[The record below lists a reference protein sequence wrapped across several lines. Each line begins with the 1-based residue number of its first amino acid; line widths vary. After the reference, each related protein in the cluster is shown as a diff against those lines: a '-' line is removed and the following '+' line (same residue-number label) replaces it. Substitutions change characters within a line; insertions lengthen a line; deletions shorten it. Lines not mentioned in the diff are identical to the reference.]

1 MIYWRGGVNSPRH
14 SLGCGMDATVYD
26 LLMNAGPLGLFS
38 VYLITKN
45 NKLDAK
51 LDKILSDARQTQD
64 MQEEKALKRED
75 QLRTRYDKVIDE
87 LRLKSET
94 MRNSIVDKIDFLI
107 TNQNGLKKEVELMGV
122 SVDTLKDQM
131 KEFQLKELVKRE
143 ASKA

>member
-1 MIYWRGGVNSPRH
+1 MLVGK
-14 SLGCGMDATVYD
+14 GCLPCHLLRCVMDATVYD

-38 VYLITKN
+38 VYLIAKN

-64 MQEEKALKRED
+64 MQEEKSLKRED

-107 TNQNGLKKEVELMGV
+107 NNQNSLKKEVELMGQ

-131 KEFQLKELVKRE
+131 KEFQLKELVKLE
-143 ASKA
+143 ASKT

>member
-1 MIYWRGGVNSPRH
+1 METSVA
-14 SLGCGMDATVYD
+14 LYD

-51 LDKILSDARQTQD
+51 LDKILADARQTQD
-64 MQEEKALKRED
+64 TQEEKALKRED
-75 QLRTRYDKVIDE
+75 KLRTRYDKVIDE

-94 MRNSIVDKIDFLI
+94 MRNSIVDKIDYLI
-107 TNQNGLKKEVELMGV
+107 TNQNAFKKEIELMGQ

-143 ASKA
+143 ASKAT

>member
-1 MIYWRGGVNSPRH
+1 
-14 SLGCGMDATVYD
+14 MDATVYD

-38 VYLITKN
+38 VYLIAKN

-51 LDKILSDARQTQD
+51 LDKILSDARHTQD

-107 TNQNGLKKEVELMGV
+107 NNQNSLKKEVELMGQ

-131 KEFQLKELVKRE
+131 KEFQLKELVKLE
-143 ASKA
+143 ASKT

>member
-1 MIYWRGGVNSPRH
+1 
-14 SLGCGMDATVYD
+14 MDTAVYD

-38 VYLITKN
+38 IYLITKN
-45 NKLDAK
+45 NKLDEK
-51 LDKILSDARQTQD
+51 LDRILSDARDTQD
-64 MQEEKALKRED
+64 QQEAKALKRED

-122 SVDTLKDQM
+122 SVDTLKEQM

>member
-1 MIYWRGGVNSPRH
+1 
-14 SLGCGMDATVYD
+14 
-26 LLMNAGPLGLFS
+26 LGLFS

>member
-1 MIYWRGGVNSPRH
+1 
-14 SLGCGMDATVYD
+14 MDTAVYD

-38 VYLITKN
+38 IYLITKN
-45 NKLDAK
+45 NKLDEK
-51 LDKILSDARQTQD
+51 LDKILSDARDTQD
-64 MQEEKALKRED
+64 QQEAKALKRED

-107 TNQNGLKKEVELMGV
+107 NNQNGLKKEVELMGI

>member
-1 MIYWRGGVNSPRH
+1 METSAA
-14 SLGCGMDATVYD
+14 LYD

-51 LDKILSDARQTQD
+51 LDKILADARQTQD
-64 MQEEKALKRED
+64 IQEEKSLKRED
-75 QLRTRYDKVIDE
+75 KLRTRYDKVIDE

-94 MRNSIVDKIDFLI
+94 MRNSIVDKIDYLI
-107 TNQNGLKKEVELMGV
+107 TNQNAFKKEIELMGQ

-143 ASKA
+143 ASKAT

>member
-1 MIYWRGGVNSPRH
+1 
-14 SLGCGMDATVYD
+14 MDTAVYD

-38 VYLITKN
+38 IYLITKN
-45 NKLDAK
+45 NKLDEK
-51 LDKILSDARQTQD
+51 LDKILSDARDTQD
-64 MQEEKALKRED
+64 QQEAKALKRED

-122 SVDTLKDQM
+122 SVDTLKEQM

>member
-1 MIYWRGGVNSPRH
+1 METS
-14 SLGCGMDATVYD
+14 AAVYD

-38 VYLITKN
+38 IYLITKN

-51 LDKILSDARQTQD
+51 LDRILADANQRND

-94 MRNSIVDKIDFLI
+94 MRNSIVDKIDFSI
-107 TNQNGLKKEVELMGV
+107 NNQNSFKKEIEMMGQ

-143 ASKA
+143 ANKAT

>member
-1 MIYWRGGVNSPRH
+1 
-14 SLGCGMDATVYD
+14 MDATVYD

-51 LDKILSDARQTQD
+51 LDKILSDARHTQD
-64 MQEEKALKRED
+64 LQEEKALKRED
-75 QLRTRYDKVIDE
+75 KLRTRYDKVIDE

-143 ASKA
+143 ASTA

>member
-1 MIYWRGGVNSPRH
+1 
-14 SLGCGMDATVYD
+14 MDATVYD

-51 LDKILSDARQTQD
+51 LDKILSDARHTQD
-64 MQEEKALKRED
+64 LQEEKALKRED

-94 MRNSIVDKIDFLI
+94 MRNSIVDKIDYLI
-107 TNQNGLKKEVELMGV
+107 SNQNGFKKEIEMMGQ

>member
-1 MIYWRGGVNSPRH
+1 METSAA
-14 SLGCGMDATVYD
+14 LYD

-51 LDKILSDARQTQD
+51 LDKILADARQTQD
-64 MQEEKALKRED
+64 IQEEKALKRED
-75 QLRTRYDKVIDE
+75 KLRTRYDKVIDE

-94 MRNSIVDKIDFLI
+94 MRNSIVDKIDYLI
-107 TNQNGLKKEVELMGV
+107 TNQNAFKKEIELMGQ

-143 ASKA
+143 ASKTT

>member
-1 MIYWRGGVNSPRH
+1 
-14 SLGCGMDATVYD
+14 MDTAVYD

-38 VYLITKN
+38 IYLITKN
-45 NKLDAK
+45 NKLDEK
-51 LDKILSDARQTQD
+51 LDRILSDARDTQD
-64 MQEEKALKRED
+64 QQEAKALKRED
-75 QLRTRYDKVIDE
+75 QLRTRYDRVIDE

-122 SVDTLKDQM
+122 SVDTLKEQM

>member
-1 MIYWRGGVNSPRH
+1 
-14 SLGCGMDATVYD
+14 MDATVYD

-38 VYLITKN
+38 VYLIAKN

-107 TNQNGLKKEVELMGV
+107 NNQNSLKKEVELIGQ

-131 KEFQLKELVKRE
+131 KEFQLKELVKLE
-143 ASKA
+143 ASKT